1 MVRWSLAPAAARLT
15 TAAALIAV
23 VLIAA
28 PRAFTTAMPERVD
41 LELVLA
47 VDVSE
52 SMDKGEARLQRE
64 GYIKAITDPRVI
76 AAIRSGVFGRIAVAY
91 VEWSAATQQRPVT
104 GWMVI
109 ENAAGAAAFAD
120 ALSRAPIGT
129 GRWTSIS
136 GAIDFAVP
144 MFEAN
149 RFEGTRRVIDVS
161 GDGNNNHGRSVILA
175 RDAATARGITI
186 NGLPVIH
193 KRVNFNWPPMPYL
206 DVYFRNCVIGGPGAV
221 SVMAED
227 MADFAASV
235 RRKLIYEIAGLPAP
249 VNADPRQPAS
259 GTDYAS
265 CETDEEPVTGIGT
278 QRHAAGVL
286 QPTAFAI

>member
-1 MVRWSLAPAAARLT
+1 
-15 TAAALIAV
+15 
-23 VLIAA
+23 
-28 PRAFTTAMPERVD
+28 
-41 LELVLA
+41 
-47 VDVSE
+47 
-52 SMDKGEARLQRE
+52 
-64 GYIKAITDPRVI
+64 
-76 AAIRSGVFGRIAVAY
+76 
-91 VEWSAATQQRPVT
+91 
-104 GWMVI
+104 
-109 ENAAGAAAFAD
+109 
-120 ALSRAPIGT
+120 
-129 GRWTSIS
+129 
-136 GAIDFAVP
+136 
-144 MFEAN
+144 
-149 RFEGTRRVIDVS
+149 VIDVS

-206 DVYFRNCVIGGPGAV
+206 DVYFRNCVIGGPGAFI
-221 SVMAED
+221 VMAED